1 MKQATTIISRRDA
14 STMEVNSTTLKGFDN
29 TAFGGYSTVKR
40 SVLLLVWA
48 IGMLIASFSA
58 GAQDVDDFQAGI
70 KFEKTSVNLVD
81 MTPDSGKQ
89 KFEFKFVNNRNA
101 PLVLTYVHAS
111 CSCIGLDYP
120 RTPIAPGDS
129 ASISGFLNPGAVHEA
144 DFKRNILIRSNA
156 KPSQT
161 RVFVIGQLKK

>member
-70 KFEKTSVNLVD
+70 KFEKTSVNLGD

-89 KFEFKFVNNRNA
+89 KFEFKFVNNGNA

-120 RTPIAPGDS
+120 RTPENAEIFNLVDRAVAWL
-129 ASISGFLNPGAVHEA
+129 ASNVITNPILTWDTPVWGEIPA
-144 DFKRNILIRSNA
+144 DFGRK
-156 KPSQT
+156 
-161 RVFVIGQLKK
+161 